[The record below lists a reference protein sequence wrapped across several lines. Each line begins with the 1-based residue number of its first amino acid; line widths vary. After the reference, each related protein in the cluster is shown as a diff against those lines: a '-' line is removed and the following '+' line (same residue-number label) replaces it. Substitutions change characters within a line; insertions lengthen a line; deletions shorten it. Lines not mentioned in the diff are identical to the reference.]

1 LKISSLESFSP
12 RLQTLRTKRGELHVE
27 NTRDKA
33 QCAIIRQRMA
43 EAPDPGNAHER
54 RVAQIL
60 GDKPV
65 AVELSDGDQLHAKQR
80 EIEDRNAAIS
90 ILDSEIQKEER
101 LASNALIESV
111 MPEIKRRGTAF
122 AKSCADMHGADLAFD
137 EYLDELEGAGANV
150 GQFRIRLNG
159 MGSPRDLSGSYAFGL
174 NEFIDAGYFFKSN
187 MPKVLR

>member
-1 LKISSLESFSP
+1 MKIQNLDSYRE
-12 RLQTLRTKRGELHVE
+12 RLPQLRTKRAELHVE
-27 NTRDKA
+27 NTQDKA

-43 EAPDPGNAHER
+43 EAPDPGNANER
-54 RVAQIL
+54 RVAEIL
-60 GDKPV
+60 GNQPV
-65 AVELSDGDQLHAKQR
+65 AVELPDAEQLLALQKK
-80 EIEDRNAAIS
+80 IEARNAAIS